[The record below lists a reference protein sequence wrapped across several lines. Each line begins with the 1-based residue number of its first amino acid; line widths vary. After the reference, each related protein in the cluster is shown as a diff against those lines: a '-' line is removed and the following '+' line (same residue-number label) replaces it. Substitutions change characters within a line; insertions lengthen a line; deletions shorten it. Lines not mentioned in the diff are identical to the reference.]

1 MYTAAIEAEYKI
13 KESWSIVGGTKLN
26 YAKAQFLFTVE
37 GADDRIDNRTIS
49 MLDTFIG
56 FRLYF

>member
-1 MYTAAIEAEYKI
+1 MYTAVIEAEYMI
-13 KESWSIVGGTKLN
+13 KESWSIVGGTKFN